1 MLIEQKT
8 KDMAMEIYKKVK
20 IKDIYKLTYFKR
32 DFIPPKSPPIQ

>member
-20 IKDIYKLTYFKR
+20 IINLVFAVILEQKKL
-32 DFIPPKSPPIQ
+32 